1 LNADFEDHAEHEYA
15 LLVSEHPEWETEP
28 FNSAFARDYGT
39 FESIADLL
47 RGLDAALLELVRV
60 RASQLNGCAHCLEMH
75 TKDALASG
83 ESDDRL
89 HLVVAWREAPVFS
102 ERERA
107 ALLWC
112 EELTLLAER
121 DVSDEIYLTVQSA
134 FSEDEL
140 CALTLAIVAIN
151 GWNRF
156 AVAFRAPVG
165 GYVPRSRDATP

>member
-1 LNADFEDHAEHEYA
+1 MRIDYH
-15 LLVSEHPEWETEP
+15 EHPEIVR
-28 FNSAFARDYGT
+28 AM
-39 FESIADLL
+39 
-47 RGLDAALLELVRV
+47 RGLSEAVKVGGLETALLELVRV

-151 GWNRF
+151 GWNRLNVGF
-156 AVAFRAPVG
+156 RTPVAAAKELATHRAG
-165 GYVPRSRDATP
+165 